1 MRRTMTPLLVAVL
14 VVFSAQQLL
23 TPILAPLSRELR
35 LTETQLGLVITVAA
49 VALTVA
55 SPLWGR
61 ALDRLGLR
69 TVLLTGLGLSTVG
82 LAGFAAV
89 SLAGLGSLGDG
100 TTPTVTFLLM
110 LLTRSVLFGAGIAAV
125 PVAALAAAGTT
136 TTTEAERTRA
146 VGLVGAAQGVSLVLG
161 PAAGGGL
168 AAVSLLL
175 PLYVAPVIT
184 AALLVWVF
192 VTVSR
197 VPAATAAGP
206 RTRGV
211 RFWDS
216 RILPLLGIGF
226 LLYLSLGLVQV
237 IIGFLV
243 ADRFELDAQATA
255 GAVSISLVAAGVV
268 LVLAQGV
275 LVPRLGWNPRRLL
288 RTGTPITVVAFA
300 LLAVAP
306 QLWVVVVSFAVLALG
321 LGLALPGYTAAPT
334 LVVGSEQQG
343 SVAGLIN
350 ATTGVTFVVG
360 PTLGGALY
368 QLDPVAPVIAAA
380 VAAVL
385 AWIVVWVAPAA
396 RRAAPVAVGV

>member
-1 MRRTMTPLLVAVL
+1 MRRTMAPLLVAVL

-197 VPAATAAGP
+197 VPAATGTGP

-237 IIGFLV
+237 IIGFLI
-243 ADRFELDAQATA
+243 ADRFDLDAQATA

-275 LVPRLGWNPRRLL
+275 LVPSLGWSPRRLL

-350 ATTGVTFVVG
+350 ATTGVTFIVG
-360 PTLGGALY
+360 PTLGAALY
-368 QLDPVAPVIAAA
+368 QLDPVTPVIAAA

-396 RRAAPVAVGV
+396 RRAAPAAVGV